1 MTKTMFTKKSVIAPT
16 LVPTRRILKGGV
28 YCGRRRS
35 SLLALI
41 LLLVFAASAAD
52 ASRIKDVASIEG
64 VRDNQLI
71 GYGLVSGLRTTGDS
85 VVGAPF
91 TIQSLISMM
100 NRMGVNLTLDP
111 KQITAKNVAAVI
123 VTARLPP
130 FAKPGTQIDVIV
142 SSIGDAKSLQG
153 GTLLMTPLKAPDGQ
167 IYAVAQGPVTLG
179 GFIGGKAGD
188 TTSKNHST
196 AGRVPNGAIVEREV
210 TVDLASWE
218 SISVVL
224 HQPDFTTALRLS
236 EAVDHVFGKDTAL
249 PVSAGVVRV
258 ALPKDYH
265 GKIVQY
271 LAAVEGLDIEVD
283 QRARVIV
290 NERTGTVVM
299 GGHVRISTVAVAHG
313 NITIQVKTKLDV
325 SQPGAPLIGNAAG
338 QTVVT
343 PEVETT
349 VKEDPARFMLLEQSV
364 TLSDVVRGLN
374 SVGITPRDIVA
385 ILQALKAAGA
395 LQADLEVI

>member
-1 MTKTMFTKKSVIAPT
+1 MHRHTERLKKTLKTFKKVTGP
-16 LVPTRRILKGGV
+16 
-28 YCGRRRS
+28 
-35 SLLALI
+35 
-41 LLLVFAASAAD
+41 LLVLIAALLSWTPAE

-64 VRDNQLI
+64 VRENQLI
-71 GYGLVSGLRTTGDS
+71 GYGLISGLRTTGDS

-130 FAKPGTQIDVIV
+130 FAKPGSLIDVVV

-179 GFIGGKAGD
+179 GYIGGKAGD
-188 TTSKNHST
+188 TTTKNHT
-196 AGRVPNGAIVEREV
+196 NVGRVPNGAMVEREV
-210 TVDLASWE
+210 KTDLATWE

-236 EAVDHVFGKDTAL
+236 EAVDHVFGKETAQPL
-249 PVSAGVVRV
+249 SAGVVRV
-258 ALPKDYH
+258 NVPRDYQ
-265 GKIVQY
+265 GRMVQY
-271 LAAVEGLDIEVD
+271 LAAVESLDVEVD

-313 NITIQVKTKLDV
+313 NLTIQVKTKLDV

-395 LQADLEVI
+395 LQADLEII

>member
-1 MTKTMFTKKSVIAPT
+1 MTKTMFTKKPLIAPT
-16 LVPTRRILKGGV
+16 LVLTRRILTGGV
-28 YCGRRRS
+28 YRRRRNG
-35 SLLALI
+35 SLAIL
-41 LLLVFAASAAD
+41 LLLVFAATAAD

-64 VRDNQLI
+64 VRENQLI

-142 SSIGDAKSLQG
+142 SSIGDSKSLQG

-196 AGRVPNGAIVEREV
+196 VGRVPNGAIVEREV

-258 ALPKDYH
+258 ALPKDYQ
-265 GKIVQY
+265 GRIVQY

-283 QRARVIV
+283 QRARVVV

-325 SQPGAPLIGNAAG
+325 SQPAAPLIGNAAG